1 MDSNNILGPVLAMI
15 LLHAV
20 VWIWMT
26 VTRGRAMAQV
36 NMKLEEAKHTSD
48 LQRLPTYARQVAD
61 NYNHLFE
68 LPTLFYALVF
78 YIWAMG
84 HSDVTHVWCA
94 WGFFASRVVHSMVQ
108 GTINKVSIR
117 FPIFSIGWILIIV
130 MGIREL
136 LKSLA

>member
-1 MDSNNILGPVLAMI
+1 MKPNDILVPVLAMV

-26 VTRGRAMAQV
+26 VTRGRAMSRIG
-36 NMKLEEAKHTSD
+36 MKLEEARHTSD
-48 LQRLPTYARQVAD
+48 LQQLPTRPRQVAD

-68 LPTLFYALVF
+68 LPTVFYALVF

-84 HSDVTHVWCA
+84 HVDTMHVWCA
-94 WGFFASRVVHSMVQ
+94 WAFFVSRVVHSIVQ

-117 FPIFSIGWILIIV
+117 FPIFAVGWILVII
-130 MGIREL
+130 MSIREL
-136 LKSLA
+136 LTSF